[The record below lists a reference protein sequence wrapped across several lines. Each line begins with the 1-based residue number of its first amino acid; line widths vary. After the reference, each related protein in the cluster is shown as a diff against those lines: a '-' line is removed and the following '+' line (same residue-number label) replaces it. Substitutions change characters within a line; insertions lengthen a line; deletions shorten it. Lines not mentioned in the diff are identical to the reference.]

1 MPTQCRWLS
10 THLSLEL
17 GKFQPSAIELEYVHC
32 LGRIGLCIG
41 RRRCLDVRRMFSL
54 EAFSAGMVYWRGAVS
69 TLQFLHFQTKLASP
83 LLPLTSFMSCPTVR
97 KDVGFGIYTR
107 SYKAGGGDEV
117 GVCLA
122 T

>member
-1 MPTQCRWLS
+1 
-10 THLSLEL
+10 
-17 GKFQPSAIELEYVHC
+17 
-32 LGRIGLCIG
+32 
-41 RRRCLDVRRMFSL
+41 MFSL